1 MATLFDA
8 VWQVAGVL
16 RSCDMCFVY
25 AIIKGGV
32 LPQRALRAYYHQNT
46 GYLLRAARLLA
57 ARASTSMHVAPAAQG
72 SRTYQ

>member
-16 RSCDMCFVY
+16 RSCDMFFVHS
-25 AIIKGGV
+25 IKGSA
-32 LPQRALRAYYHQNT
+32 LPQRTLRAYYHQNM